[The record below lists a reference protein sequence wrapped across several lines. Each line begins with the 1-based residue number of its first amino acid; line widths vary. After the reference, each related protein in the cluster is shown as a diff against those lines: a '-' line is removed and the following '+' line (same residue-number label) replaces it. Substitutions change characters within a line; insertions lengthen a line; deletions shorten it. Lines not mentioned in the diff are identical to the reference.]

1 MSLRKRAAKMLIA
14 RRAFQRAIN
23 VFCFSSN
30 LSHFLFILEEIARF
44 FARNNRA
51 ARVFIADFLLSS
63 IFFRALLLLL
73 QSSLLLQA
81 FGEYG
86 MPDLLCIHTVLVLSD
101 S

>member
-1 MSLRKRAAKMLIA
+1 MSHRKRAAKPLIA

-51 ARVFIADFLLSS
+51 VRVFIANFLLSS
-63 IFFRALLLLL
+63 IFFRAPLLLL
-73 QSSLLLQA
+73 QSSLHLKA

-86 MPDLLCIHTVLVLSD
+86 TPDLLCIHTVLVLSD